1 MSPELLYQW
10 MVSVETAFPNLLKW
24 QAVGLAFFSYGV
36 VMARHCQLNRV
47 AEEMGAW
54 GRADSVKR
62 RLQRWLSNGRIDVSR
77 CCYWWVKWVWER
89 SELPRAVLLVDETK
103 LGDWIGVLMVSLAF
117 EGRAIPLMWRAY
129 IANSQADYPSGGQ
142 VQTIAILLAKVLEAL
157 PEDARPI
164 VEADRG
170 IGNSSKMMRAVSRLG
185 LTLVFRVKQ
194 SSVIRTRRG
203 VKHHLSD
210 LVKSGESWSG
220 SGWLFNAAEDRLWMH
235 VHILWEVGQAQPWC
249 LATNERALRASGYA
263 IRMWQEESFRDL
275 KSGGWQWQAT
285 HIHDPHRAE
294 RLILVLALAYAWCL
308 TQGVL
313 ARSSE
318 PALRRQVITGTQ
330 SGFSLFRDGLRFIK
344 RMLHINPSR
353 IYAGLVLVP
362 YQLRP

>member
-1 MSPELLYQW
+1 MSQEILYQW
-10 MVSVETAFPNLLKW
+10 MKAVETAFPNLLKW
-24 QAVGLAFFSYGV
+24 QAVGLAFFSYGI
-36 VMARHCQLNRV
+36 VMARHCQLTRV

-62 RLQRWLSNGRIDVSR
+62 RLQRWLANGRIDVSW

-89 SELPRAVLLVDETK
+89 CDLPRAVLLVDETK
-103 LGDWIGVLMVSLAF
+103 LGEWIGVLVVSLAF

-129 IANSQADYPSGGQ
+129 IANSQADYPSAGQ
-142 VQTIAILLAKVLEAL
+142 VQTIAMLLAKVLEAL

-185 LTLVFRVKQ
+185 LSLVFRIKQ
-194 SSVIRTRRG
+194 SSIIHTRRG
-203 VKHHLSD
+203 GKHRLSA
-210 LVKSGESWSG
+210 LAKVGETWSG
-220 SGWLFNAAEDRLWMH
+220 SGWLFDKAEDRVWMQ
-235 VHILWEVGQAQPWC
+235 VHILWEVGQKEPWC

-263 IRMWQEESFRDL
+263 VRMWQEESFRDL
-275 KSGGWQWQAT
+275 KSGGWQWEAS
-285 HIHDPHRAE
+285 HIHDPQRAE

-308 TQGVL
+308 TQGIL

-318 PALRRQVITGTQ
+318 PALRQQVITGAQ

-344 RMLHINPSR
+344 RLIHVNPSR
-353 IYAGLVLVP
+353 IYPGLFLVP
-362 YQLRP
+362 YQLPP

>member
-1 MSPELLYQW
+1 MSQGLLYQW
-10 MVSVETAFPNLLKW
+10 TVCVETAFPNLLKW
-24 QAVGLAFFSYGV
+24 QAVGLAFFSYGI

-54 GRADSVKR
+54 GRADSLKR
-62 RLQRWLSNGRIDVSR
+62 RMQRWLSNGRIDVSQ
-77 CCYWWVKWVWER
+77 CGYWWVKWVWKHT
-89 SELPRAVLLVDETK
+89 ELPRPILLVDETK
-103 LGDWIGVLMVSLAF
+103 LGEWIGVLMVSLAF

-129 IANSQADYPSGGQ
+129 IANSKADYPSGGQ

-157 PEDARPI
+157 PADCRPI

-194 SSVIRTRRG
+194 SSVIGTRRG
-203 VKHHLSD
+203 GKQRLSA
-210 LVKSGESWSG
+210 LAKPGEGWRG
-220 SGWLFNAAEDRLWMH
+220 SGWLFNAAEDRIWMH
-235 VHILWEVGQAQPWC
+235 VHILWEVGQAEPWC
-249 LATNERALRASGYA
+249 LVTNEKALRATGYA
-263 IRMWQEESFRDL
+263 VRMWQEEAFRDL
-275 KSGGWQWQAT
+275 KSGGWQWQVS
-285 HIHDPHRAE
+285 HIRQPQRAE

-308 TQGVL
+308 TQGIV

-318 PALRRQVITGTQ
+318 PTLRQQVITGVQ

-344 RMLHINPSR
+344 RMLYFNPSR
-353 IYAGLVLVP
+353 IYAGLFLVP

>member
-1 MSPELLYQW
+1 MSQEVLYQW
-10 MVSVETAFPNLLKW
+10 MISIETAFPNLLKW
-24 QAVGLAFFSYGV
+24 QAVGLAFFSYGL
-36 VMARHCQLNRV
+36 VMARHCQLNRI

-62 RLQRWLSNGRIDVSR
+62 RLQRWLANGRIDVSA

-89 SELPRAVLLVDETK
+89 SEQPRPILLVDETK
-103 LGDWIGVLMVSLAF
+103 LGEWIGVLMVSLAF

-129 IANSQADYPSGGQ
+129 IANSKADYPGGGQ

-157 PEDARPI
+157 PEKCRPI

-170 IGNSSKMMRAVSRLG
+170 IGNSSNMMRAVSRLG
-185 LTLVFRVKQ
+185 LTLVFRIKQ
-194 SSVIRTRRG
+194 NSVIHTRRG
-203 VKHHLSD
+203 GKHRLSD
-210 LVKSGESWSG
+210 LAKPGEAWSG
-220 SGWLFNAAEDRLWMH
+220 SGWLFNKAEDRLWMH
-235 VHILWEVGQAQPWC
+235 VHILWEVGQAEPWC
-249 LATNERALRASGYA
+249 LATNEKALRASGYA
-263 IRMWQEESFRDL
+263 VRMWQEESFRDL
-275 KSGGWQWQAT
+275 KSGGWQWQVS
-285 HIHDPHRAE
+285 HIRQPQRAE

-318 PALRRQVITGTQ
+318 PVLRQQVITGAL

-344 RMLHINPSR
+344 RMIYFCPSR
-353 IYAGLVLVP
+353 IYPGLFLVP

>member
-1 MSPELLYQW
+1 MSQGLLYQW
-10 MVSVETAFPNLLKW
+10 MRRVETAFSNLLKW
-24 QAVGLAFFSYGV
+24 QAMGLAIFSYGV

-62 RLQRWLSNGRIDVSR
+62 RLQRWLSNERIDVSR
-77 CCYWWVKWVWER
+77 CCYWWVKWVWKQ
-89 SELPRAVLLVDETK
+89 SELARPILLVDETK
-103 LGDWIGVLMVSLAF
+103 LGAWVGVLMVSLAF

-129 IANSQADYPSGGQ
+129 IANSQADYPSAGQ
-142 VQTIAILLAKVLEAL
+142 VQTIAVLLAKVLEAL

-170 IGNSSKMMRAVSRLG
+170 IGNSSNMMRAVSRLG
-185 LTLVFRVKQ
+185 LSLVFRIKQ

-203 VKHHLSD
+203 GKHHLSD
-210 LVKSGESWSG
+210 LAKVGESWSG
-220 SGWLFNAAEDRLWMH
+220 SGWLFNKAEDRVWMH
-235 VHILWEVGQAQPWC
+235 VHILWEVGQAEPWC

-275 KSGGWQWQAT
+275 KSGGWQWQVS
-285 HIHDPHRAE
+285 HIHEPQRAE

-308 TQGVL
+308 TLGVV

-318 PALRRQVITGTQ
+318 LALRRQVITGTQ
-330 SGFSLFRDGLRFIK
+330 SGFSLFRDGLRFMK
-344 RMLHINPSR
+344 RMIHFNPSR
-353 IYAGLVLVP
+353 IYTDLFLVP

>member
-1 MSPELLYQW
+1 MSQELLYQW
-10 MVSVETAFPNLLKW
+10 MTSVEMMFPNLLKW

-77 CCYWWVKWVWER
+77 CCSWWVKWVWER

-157 PEDARPI
+157 PEDAQPI

-185 LTLVFRVKQ
+185 LTLVFRIKQ

-203 VKHHLSD
+203 GKQRLSN
-210 LVKSGESWSG
+210 LAKPGEIWSG
-220 SGWLFNAAEDRLWMH
+220 SGWLFNATEDRVWMH
-235 VHILWEVGQAQPWC
+235 IHILWEVGQAEPWC

-275 KSGGWQWQAT
+275 KSGGWQWQAS
-285 HIHDPHRAE
+285 HIHDPQRAE

-308 TQGVL
+308 TLGVL

-318 PALRRQVITGTQ
+318 PTLRRQIITGTQ
-330 SGFSLFRDGLRFIK
+330 SGFSLFRDGLRFMK
-344 RMLHINPSR
+344 RMIYFNPSR
-353 IYAGLVLVP
+353 IYTGLFLVP
-362 YQLRP
+362 CQLRP